1 MKLMEFRKSLLMKLC
16 STKISLM
23 ETEVLISHNFYIT
36 KYCLPFE
43 LQPSK
48 NDLAHGPLKTRQQ
61 ARCSQWAVIVDYG
74 LEEEVEMR
82 YSHNRASTTPC

>member
-16 STKISLM
+16 STKIM

-43 LQPSK
+43 LLQPSK

-82 YSHNRASTTPC
+82 CSHKRASTTPC